1 LYGTRK
7 QLFLTFAPW
16 VLVTVFNQKTQVL
29 ATLLTIGGIIGVFFI
44 PVIGKAI
51 DKLGERFIIA
61 SEAVILIFV
70 CIGYGFSRNI
80 FSETTAMY
88 VVFTCYIIDQ
98 ILVAVSMARA
108 TYMRKIAVRPED
120 VSQTLTMGVSIDHIF
135 SISIAL
141 LGGLVWSKWGYQYI
155 FLAGAVIAV
164 VNFFSALQIKTK
176 SHKL

>member
-1 LYGTRK
+1 
-7 QLFLTFAPW
+7 
-16 VLVTVFNQKTQVL
+16 
-29 ATLLTIGGIIGVFFI
+29 
-44 PVIGKAI
+44 VIGKAI

-164 VNFFSALQIKTK
+164 V
-176 SHKL
+176 